1 MVEFELVLEG
11 LSIDMELVEVYVLW
25 GVYSMFWL
33 RNVEG
38 VVIYVVK
45 KSEFIELEKVM
56 GNLVVNNVWEIYK
69 GVLGFNIWENDGVGF

>member
-1 MVEFELVLEG
+1 M
-11 LSIDMELVEVYVLW
+11 
-25 GVYSMFWL
+25 
-33 RNVEG
+33 EG